1 MESIL
6 RSVNG
11 ILWGIPVLIMIIIV
25 GVMLTIRSRAAQI
38 RLLPAAFSQL
48 IRSIRDRNKTNQNF
62 SSYRALCTALAATV
76 GTGNIA
82 GVAGAIALG
91 GPGVILWMWI
101 CAILGM
107 IIKFSEVMLAMHF
120 RCMDPQIGYVGGPMY
135 MIENGLPRRMR
146 FLAVLYCCFGV
157 IAALGVGNATQIN
170 AVTDGIERIVHS
182 FHLPFNNMS
191 RIVIGVIIA
200 VLIFSIIWRGAFGI
214 GQLTERLIPFAS
226 LLYILLSII
235 VIALRIEYLPGA
247 FRAILLG
254 AFNPRAVTG
263 GFLCSLFLTIRVGV
277 ARGIFTNEAGM
288 GTSSIAHAS
297 SQAHTPMEQG
307 LMGIIEVFLDTIV
320 ICTLTALVIL
330 CSGTAIAYGTDPGI
344 GLTLDSFSCVLGD
357 WSSLVVTVL
366 VCLFAFATVLGWGLY
381 GGRCCQYLFGNSGWK
396 YFVFAQSIAVIL
408 GATLKTSVVWE
419 FSELVNGLMAIPNLT
434 ALILLS
440 GSFIRILKDSEKA
453 YRI

>member
-120 RCMDPQIGYVGGPMY
+120 RCMDPKIGYVGGPMY

-200 VLIFSIIWRGAFGI
+200 VLIFSIISRGAF
-214 GQLTERLIPFAS
+214 
-226 LLYILLSII
+226 
-235 VIALRIEYLPGA
+235 
-247 FRAILLG
+247 
-254 AFNPRAVTG
+254 
-263 GFLCSLFLTIRVGV
+263 
-277 ARGIFTNEAGM
+277 
-288 GTSSIAHAS
+288 
-297 SQAHTPMEQG
+297 
-307 LMGIIEVFLDTIV
+307 
-320 ICTLTALVIL
+320 
-330 CSGTAIAYGTDPGI
+330 
-344 GLTLDSFSCVLGD
+344 
-357 WSSLVVTVL
+357 
-366 VCLFAFATVLGWGLY
+366 
-381 GGRCCQYLFGNSGWK
+381 
-396 YFVFAQSIAVIL
+396 
-408 GATLKTSVVWE
+408 
-419 FSELVNGLMAIPNLT
+419 
-434 ALILLS
+434 
-440 GSFIRILKDSEKA
+440 
-453 YRI
+453 

>member
-11 ILWGIPVLIMIIIV
+11 ILWGIPVLIMILTI
-25 GVMLTIRSRAAQI
+25 GVMLTIRTRAAQI

-48 IRSIRDRNKTNQNF
+48 IRSIRERNKTNQSF

-91 GPGVILWMWI
+91 GPGVIFWMWI
-101 CAILGM
+101 CAMLGM

-120 RCMDPQIGYVGGPMY
+120 RYKDPIMGYIGGPMY

-146 FLAVLYCCFGV
+146 MLAVLYCCFGV

-170 AVTDGIERIVHS
+170 AVTDGIERIVNS
-182 FHLPFNNMS
+182 FNLPFNNKF
-191 RIVIGVIIA
+191 RIVIGIIIA
-200 VLIFSIIWRGAFGI
+200 VMIFPIFRQGAFGV
-214 GQLTERLIPFAS
+214 GQFAEQLIPFAS
-226 LLYILLSII
+226 VLYILLAILSI
-235 VIALRIEYLPGA
+235 VLRLENLPGA
-247 FRAILLG
+247 IRAILVG
-254 AFNPRAVTG
+254 AFQPNAVTG
-263 GFLCSLFLTIRVGV
+263 GVLCSLFLTMRIGV
-277 ARGIFTNEAGM
+277 SRGIFTNEAGM
-288 GTSSIAHAS
+288 GTASIAHAS
-297 SQAHTPMEQG
+297 SQSQVPMDQG
-307 LMGIIEVFLDTIV
+307 LMGIMEVFLDTIV

-330 CSGTAIAYGTDPGI
+330 CSGTAISYGVDSGI
-344 GLTLDSFSCVLGD
+344 GLTLDSFSCVLGE
-357 WSSLVVTVL
+357 WSSVVVTVL

-381 GGRCCQYLFGNSGWK
+381 GGRCCQYLFGNAGWR

-408 GATLKTSVVWE
+408 GASLKTSVIWE

-440 GSFIRILKDSEKA
+440 GTFLRILKESEKA
-453 YRI
+453 YRV